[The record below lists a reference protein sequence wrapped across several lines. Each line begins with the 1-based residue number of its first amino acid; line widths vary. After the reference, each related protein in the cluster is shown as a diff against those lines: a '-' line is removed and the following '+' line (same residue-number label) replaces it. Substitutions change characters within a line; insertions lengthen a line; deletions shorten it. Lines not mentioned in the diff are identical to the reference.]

1 VANRNY
7 SSAVFLGAAVV
18 AGAIAFWLSHVYL
31 KKQEERIRDEAAGRK
46 PTSTEVVVAAHALN
60 VGDIVNTS
68 TMAVSQLPT
77 AHVSARFIT
86 PKTFYLLQ
94 GHVLTH
100 AKADG
105 EPLLVDDVAGVM
117 VSRFSDL
124 LKPGE
129 RAVTLD
135 ANDVDSNAGL
145 LLPGDYVDLFVI
157 VKPESAEQ
165 GAEQD
170 RRNLVPV
177 LEQVRVLAA
186 GKKALVAQDQK
197 YQTLDEKSSRYST
210 ITVAVP
216 IADAE
221 KILLAKKMGDMA
233 YLLRS
238 SADSARDVA
247 TLMSSGEVNG
257 EDSAGIGRSYLYFS
271 QKNSAGVLR
280 QVEGMGQP
288 VWKKADAEEV
298 PPIAVMKTNPDAAAD
313 EMPALPATAPKTA
326 GAAAQ

>member
-31 KKQEERIRDEAAGRK
+31 KKQEARIRDEAAGQK
-46 PTSTEVVVAAHALN
+46 PTSTEVVVAAHALQ

-68 TMAVSQLPT
+68 TMAIGQLPS
-77 AHVSARFIT
+77 AHVSPRFIT

-94 GHVLTH
+94 GHVLTR
-100 AKADG
+100 AKTDG

-117 VSRFSDL
+117 VPRFSDL

-157 VKPESAEQ
+157 VKSDDAASSAE
-165 GAEQD
+165 D
-170 RRNLVPV
+170 HRNLVPV
-177 LEQVRVLAA
+177 LEQVRVIAA
-186 GKKALVAQDQK
+186 GKKALKAQDQK
-197 YQTLDEKSSRYST
+197 YQTLDEKASRYST
-210 ITVAVP
+210 ITVALP

-238 SADSARDVA
+238 SGDTARDVA
-247 TLMSSGEVNG
+247 SLMSSGQVTG
-257 EDSAGIGRSYLYFS
+257 GDAVGIGRSYRYFS
-271 QKNSAGVLR
+271 QKDSAGVLK
-280 QVEGMGQP
+280 QVEGVVQP
-288 VWKKADAEEV
+288 AWKKADTDEV
-298 PPIAVMKTNPDAAAD
+298 PPVADIKADPEAAAD
-313 EMPALPATAPKTA
+313 EMPALPASVSSPGKATA
-326 GAAAQ
+326 Q